1 MTYLT
6 PHHGRFRGFKIITL
20 IVVGFVGGFLAGN
33 SYLVRQEILGP
44 DGKSVEIT
52 KVIDLRSRS
61 RSSSVSFDQYWDI
74 WDKIKKK
81 HVGQPVDEVK
91 LYYGSLEGLVRG
103 LNDPYS
109 AYFPPVEAAEFARDL
124 SGEIE
129 GVGMEVGVKKDQLVV
144 VAPIV
149 GSPAEKAGIRAKD
162 LILSIDG
169 IETSQLS
176 LTEAINKIRG
186 KKGTNVA
193 LVLLSPGD
201 SKTRELV
208 IERAAITVP
217 SVKFEQKDNGI
228 AYIRL
233 SYFNE
238 KTGQEFDAIV
248 REIKRVMTQPRG
260 IVLDL
265 RSNPGGILNE
275 SVLVASS
282 WVGDQ
287 VVVRER
293 SADATMHD
301 IRGVGGAWL
310 AQVPTIV
317 LVDEGTAS
325 AAEIVAGALQDY
337 KMARLVGVKTYGKGS
352 VQDVEPL
359 PDGSALKLTI
369 AKWLTPN
376 NREIDGVGI
385 QPDFIVD
392 PMFKQNGTTDE
403 SADVTDLGLAQ
414 ALKMLTE

>member
-6 PHHGRFRGFKIITL
+6 PHQHRFRGLKIISL
-20 IVVGFVGGFLAGN
+20 LVVGFIGGWFLGT
-33 SYLVRQEILGP
+33 SHLVRQEILGP

-103 LNDPYS
+103 LDDPYS

-124 SGEIE
+124 SGEFE
-129 GVGMEVGVKKDQLVV
+129 GVGMEVGVKKDQLIV
-144 VAPIV
+144 VAPIA
-149 GSPAEKAGIRAKD
+149 GSPAEKAGIKSQDA
-162 LILSIDG
+162 ILSIDG

-176 LTEAINKIRG
+176 LVEAINKIRG
-186 KKGTNVA
+186 KKGTTVK
-193 LVLLSPGD
+193 LVLLTPGD
-201 SKTRELV
+201 TKTRELV

-217 SVKFEQKDNGI
+217 SVKWEQKENGI

-233 SYFNE
+233 GYFNE
-238 KTGQEFDAIV
+238 KTSQEFDAIV
-248 REIKRVMTQPRG
+248 RDIKRVMTQPRG

-282 WVGDQ
+282 WVGDK

-293 SADATMHD
+293 SADASMHD
-301 IRGVGGAWL
+301 IKGVGGAVF
-310 AQVPTIV
+310 AQVPTVI

-337 KMARLVGVKTYGKGS
+337 KVARLVGAKTYGKGS

-392 PMFKQNGTTDE
+392 PMFKKSDDSSE
-403 SADVTDLGLAQ
+403 SSEVIDLGLAQ